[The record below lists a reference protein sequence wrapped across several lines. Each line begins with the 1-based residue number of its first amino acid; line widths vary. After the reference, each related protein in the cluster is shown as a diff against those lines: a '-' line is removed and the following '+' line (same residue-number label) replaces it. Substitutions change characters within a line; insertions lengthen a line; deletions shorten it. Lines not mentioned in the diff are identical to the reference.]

1 MLYAVMFAGLRFN
14 RDYITI
20 EEIIKSLAD
29 PLCFKKVFTS
39 LLLRFIH
46 AYVLYVLSFQDKLVE
61 ELDRVLHD
69 DEPVTT
75 KVLGELK
82 YLERVIKES
91 LRLYPSAPFIM
102 RTLSEDLQIGT
113 SHTSFTSSF

>member
-1 MLYAVMFAGLRFN
+1 M
-14 RDYITI
+14 
-20 EEIIKSLAD
+20 
-29 PLCFKKVFTS
+29 
-39 LLLRFIH
+39 
-46 AYVLYVLSFQDKLVE
+46 YVLSFQEKVVE

-82 YLERVIKES
+82 YLERVVKES
-91 LRLYPSAPFIM
+91 LRLYPSAPLLM

-113 SHTSFTSSF
+113 SHTYFTSRF